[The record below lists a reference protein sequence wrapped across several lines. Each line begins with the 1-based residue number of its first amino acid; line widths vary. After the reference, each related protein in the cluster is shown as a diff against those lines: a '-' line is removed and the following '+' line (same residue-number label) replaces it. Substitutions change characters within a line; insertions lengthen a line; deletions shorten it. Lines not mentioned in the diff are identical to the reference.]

1 LTSCITQ
8 RDAGPETWTLRAAA
22 SSSVPATWTAIS
34 FTAMEAM
41 TRVAST
47 MDEGVS
53 TMTIQ
58 ETLSVAEA
66 P

>member
-1 LTSCITQ
+1 
-8 RDAGPETWTLRAAA
+8 
-22 SSSVPATWTAIS
+22 
-34 FTAMEAM
+34 MEAM

-58 ETLSVAEA
+58 ETLSAAEA